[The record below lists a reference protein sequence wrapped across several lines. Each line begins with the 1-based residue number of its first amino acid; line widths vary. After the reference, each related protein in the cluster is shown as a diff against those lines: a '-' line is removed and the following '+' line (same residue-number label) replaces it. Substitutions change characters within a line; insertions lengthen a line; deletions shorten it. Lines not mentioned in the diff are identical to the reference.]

1 MVNFNSIVAFSTFG
15 LGALAHPTIKHID
28 RRFCSLEER
37 SVFARAE
44 DLTSRATIPKA
55 TTWNPPSSMT
65 TGLDQVWKQTMKE
78 NPQGLQDKNWI
89 TDQWIA
95 NNGSINY
102 CVRWNHSGK
111 STATARAS
119 TVKALQR
126 SMQKWFDIL
135 VGFEGFPLTELNV
148 DVVGYAVKNKNLIEG
163 DTTGLDIYTTADA
176 DGVPECDVRCYRG
189 AHLDG
194 DLSQCPGGEASRY
207 DISLWLDESLE
218 GQMGGYGYNWGQE
231 FGPDYFLNNIDEENI
246 HILLHEMGHGLGLL
260 GMLRTY
266 IPRVDTNVES
276 DFYDWVP
283 QGQTNF
289 IMMAG
294 SAMEIT
300 EFDAWMLRDW
310 WRKLKA
316 ERKW

>member
-1 MVNFNSIVAFSTFG
+1 MVKFTSILTASAFG
-15 LGALAHPTIKHID
+15 LGALAHPHIKHID

-37 SVFARAE
+37 SVFARTD
-44 DLTSRATIPKA
+44 DLVSRAEIPKA
-55 TTWNPPSSMT
+55 TSWNPPSSMV

-89 TDQWIA
+89 IDQFMA

-102 CVRWNHSGK
+102 CVRWNNDEK
-111 STATARAS
+111 STADARAS

-126 SMQKWFDIL
+126 SMQQWFDIL
-135 VGFEGFPLTELNV
+135 VGYDGFPLTELNV
-148 DVVGYAVKNKNLIEG
+148 NVVGYAVKDKSQLEG
-163 DTTGLDIYTTADA
+163 DTSDIDVYTTADA
-176 DGVPECDVRCYRG
+176 DGVPQCDPGCYR
-189 AHLDG
+189 ANHLDG
-194 DLSQCPGGEASRY
+194 DMSQCPGGKASRY
-207 DISLWLDESLE
+207 DISLWLDDSLE
-218 GQMGGYGYNWGQE
+218 GQMGGYGYNWGE
-231 FGPDYFLNNIDEENI
+231 EIGPDYFLDNIEQENI
-246 HILLHEMGHGLGLL
+246 HILLHEMGHGFGLL
-260 GMLRTY
+260 
-266 IPRVDTNVES
+266 

-283 QGQTNF
+283 EGQKSF

-316 ERKW
+316 ERNW

>member
-1 MVNFNSIVAFSTFG
+1 M
-15 LGALAHPTIKHID
+15 GALAHPTIKHID

-37 SVFARAE
+37 NPLAHK

-55 TTWNPPSSMT
+55 TTWDPPSDMVK
-65 TGLDQVWKQTMKE
+65 GLDQVWKQTLKE

-89 TDQWIA
+89 TDQLVA

-102 CVRWNHSGK
+102 CVRWNHNGK
-111 STATARAS
+111 STAAARAS
-119 TVKALQR
+119 TVTALQR
-126 SMQKWFDIL
+126 SLQKWVNVL
-135 VGFEGFPLTELNV
+135 AGFEGFAVTEAKV
-148 DVVGYAVKNKNLIEG
+148 KVVGYAVKDKSVLEG
-163 DTTGLDIYTTADA
+163 DISGIDVYTGTDA
-176 DGVPECDVRCYRG
+176 DGVPECDVGCYR
-189 AHLDG
+189 AIHLDG
-194 DLSQCPGGEASRY
+194 DMSQCPGGEESRY

-231 FGPDYFLNNIDEENI
+231 LGPDYFLDNVDSDNI
-246 HILLHEMGHGLGLL
+246 HILLHEIGHGFGLL
-260 GMLRTY
+260 
-266 IPRVDTNVES
+266 

-283 QGQTNF
+283 EGQTNF

-310 WRKLKA
+310 YRKLKA
-316 ERKW
+316 ERGW

>member
-1 MVNFNSIVAFSTFG
+1 MVNFNSIIALSAFG

-28 RRFCSLEER
+28 RRFCSLEQR

-44 DLTSRATIPKA
+44 DSTSPAPIPKA
-55 TTWNPPSSMT
+55 TTWNPPSDMV

-89 TDQWIA
+89 VDQMMA

-111 STATARAS
+111 STASARAS

-126 SMQKWFDIL
+126 SMQKWFDVL

-148 DVVGYAVKNKNLIEG
+148 NVVGYAVKDKNLIEG
-163 DTTGLDIYTTADA
+163 DVNGLDIYTTTDG
-176 DGVPECDVRCYRG
+176 DGVPECDTRCYRA

-194 DLSQCPGGEASRY
+194 DMSQCPGGEASRY
-207 DISLWLDESLE
+207 DISLWLDKSLE
-218 GQMGGYGYNWGQE
+218 GQMGGYGYNWGE
-231 FGPDYFLNNIDEENI
+231 EIGPDYFLNNIDQENI
-246 HILLHEMGHGLGLL
+246 HILLHEMGHGFGLL
-260 GMLRTY
+260 GMLSISFVT
-266 IPRVDTNVES
+266 IGAKRVL

>member
-1 MVNFNSIVAFSTFG
+1 MVNFNSIIAFSTFG

-28 RRFCSLEER
+28 RRFCSLEQR
-37 SVFARAE
+37 SVFVRAE
-44 DLTSRATIPKA
+44 DPTSPAPIPKA
-55 TTWNPPSSMT
+55 TTWNPPSDMV

-89 TDQWIA
+89 IDQMMA

-111 STATARAS
+111 STASARAS

-126 SMQKWFDIL
+126 SLQKWFDVL

-148 DVVGYAVKNKNLIEG
+148 NVVGYAVKDKNLIES
-163 DTTGLDIYTTADA
+163 DVNGLDIYTTTDG
-176 DGVPECDVRCYRG
+176 DGVPECDTRCYRA

-194 DLSQCPGGEASRY
+194 DMNQCPGGEASRY
-207 DISLWLDESLE
+207 DISLWLDKSLE
-218 GQMGGYGYNWGQE
+218 GQMGGYGYNWGE
-231 FGPDYFLNNIDEENI
+231 EIGPDYFLNNIDQENI
-246 HILLHEMGHGLGLL
+246 HILLHEMGHGFGLL
-260 GMLRTY
+260 
-266 IPRVDTNVES
+266 
-276 DFYDWVP
+276 DFYNWVP